1 MRPGN
6 IASSIMHDEELEPSA
21 GDDTGMILRR
31 RKALGAF
38 LRQRRSQTRPEEIG
52 LSSAGRRHVRGLRR
66 DEVALA
72 ADIGLSWYTMLEQG
86 RVENVSGR
94 TITAVAEVLRLPPR
108 ERAHLRSLAAASFD
122 ELNRDL
128 SVPPAELV
136 DFVQTF
142 SRGGAWLHSPLCEL
156 VAWNG
161 FADQL
166 LNLSKQPRPP
176 NLLRVMLEEPAA
188 RSAFRNPD
196 WAGVFSRMVG
206 YLRMLSGEVGG
217 ADFEALVNELSDWP
231 EFRLAWNQRSIVPPP
246 SERCILEHPVAGLAD
261 VDVIAFNSP
270 SAPTY
275 LVVLMIARQRP
286 GAEVPADRRPV
297 SLPPRSLSAELRRKR
312 RVEMGAF
319 LRRRRA
325 EIQPAERGV
334 TADGSRRVSG
344 LRREE
349 IARLSGLGLSWY
361 TMLEQGRVEN
371 LTPRTLAAIA
381 DALGLTPLERRYLRT
396 LADESF
402 AELTE
407 SGSPPSEELLEF
419 VRSYQAGHAH
429 LESARLDV
437 LAWND
442 EADELFAFS
451 RRGGTPNLL
460 TIMAHDEAVRRRF
473 IDPSADTVLAE
484 MLAHARLNLAQ
495 YGGVEF
501 SDLIE
506 QIAGESTAFAERWA
520 RDLRVMQPR
529 VERGRSYIGKNGA
542 RETIF
547 IALKP
552 SANPQY
558 TMILIHPVDA
568 R

>member
-1 MRPGN
+1 
-6 IASSIMHDEELEPSA
+6 MHDEEPETSA
-21 GDDTGMILRR
+21 GDDAGMILRR

-66 DEVALA
+66 DEVAFA
-72 ADIGLSWYTMLEQG
+72 ADIGVSWYTMLEQG

-94 TITAVAEVLRLPPR
+94 TISAVAEVLRLPSR

-128 SVPPAELV
+128 SSPPSELI
-136 DFVQTF
+136 DFVRTF
-142 SRGGAWLHSPLCEL
+142 SLGGAWLHSSLCEL

-166 LNLSKQPRPP
+166 LKLSTQPSPP
-176 NLLRVMLEEPAA
+176 NLLRVMLEEPVARAA
-188 RSAFRNPD
+188 FHKPD

-206 YLRMLSGEVGG
+206 YLHMLSGEVGG
-217 ADFEALVNELSDWP
+217 ADFEALIDELSDWP

-246 SERCILEHPVAGLAD
+246 SERCVFDHPVAGLVDA
-261 VDVIAFNSP
+261 DVIAFNSP

-275 LVVLMIARQRP
+275 LVVLMIARQRSD
-286 GAEVPADRRPV
+286 AEAFPERRPV
-297 SLPPRSLSAELRRKR
+297 PLPPRSLSADIRRKR

-319 LRRRRA
+319 LRKRRA

-334 TADGSRRVSG
+334 TADGLRRVSG

-381 DALGLTPLERRYLRT
+381 DALRLTPLERRYLRT

-402 AELTE
+402 VELAET
-407 SGSPPSEELLEF
+407 GAPPSADLLKF
-419 VRSYQAGHAH
+419 VRSYTAGHAH
-429 LESARLDV
+429 LESASLDV
-437 LAWND
+437 MAWND
-442 EADELFAFS
+442 EADELFEFS
-451 RRGGTPNLL
+451 RRGGNPNLL
-460 TIMAHDEAVRRRF
+460 SIMAHDDAVRRKF

-484 MLAHARLNLAQ
+484 MLAHVRLNLAHH
-495 YGGVEF
+495 GGVEF

-506 QIAGESTAFAERWA
+506 QIAGESNTFAERWA
-520 RDLRVMQPR
+520 RDLRVMQPK
-529 VERGRSYIGKNGA
+529 VERGRSIIAKNGP

-552 SANPQY
+552 SANPQH
-558 TMILIHPVDA
+558 TMILVHAVAVADSP
-568 R
+568 

>member
-1 MRPGN
+1 
-6 IASSIMHDEELEPSA
+6 
-21 GDDTGMILRR
+21 
-31 RKALGAF
+31 
-38 LRQRRSQTRPEEIG
+38 
-52 LSSAGRRHVRGLRR
+52 
-66 DEVALA
+66 
-72 ADIGLSWYTMLEQG
+72 
-86 RVENVSGR
+86 
-94 TITAVAEVLRLPPR
+94 
-108 ERAHLRSLAAASFD
+108 
-122 ELNRDL
+122 
-128 SVPPAELV
+128 
-136 DFVQTF
+136 
-142 SRGGAWLHSPLCEL
+142 
-156 VAWNG
+156 
-161 FADQL
+161 
-166 LNLSKQPRPP
+166 
-176 NLLRVMLEEPAA
+176 
-188 RSAFRNPD
+188 
-196 WAGVFSRMVG
+196 
-206 YLRMLSGEVGG
+206 
-217 ADFEALVNELSDWP
+217 
-231 EFRLAWNQRSIVPPP
+231 
-246 SERCILEHPVAGLAD
+246 
-261 VDVIAFNSP
+261 
-270 SAPTY
+270 
-275 LVVLMIARQRP
+275 
-286 GAEVPADRRPV
+286 
-297 SLPPRSLSAELRRKR
+297 
-312 RVEMGAF
+312 MGAF